1 MSKKNKKNKETT
13 IENYYELKTKEVDDL
28 VAALKG
34 EIDETEAEPVPTNI
48 AEITGEEQKV
58 KEGSKKADFDPYKID
73 KLSRIPAWVKAIFI
87 KWWFA
92 GAVCYFVLMG
102 LGRYV
107 TDPLDQLILS
117 GAVLGIFTD
126 LFVNPIFKYMES
138 SNKEY
143 NAYMMFPFP
152 FKQFW
157 TFFTNI
163 IYYIIVGIVVMYLYS
178 GINQLFVLWFN
189 KYDGFVSLGVEPLL
203 YGTFCV
209 IVDMAFIGIKDLI
222 VFLVKRAK
230 RKKAERNGLI
240 EDIEENSAE
249 SKEEKKDV

>member
-1 MSKKNKKNKETT
+1 MSKKKKKTKETT
-13 IENYYELKTKEVDDL
+13 IENYYDLRTKEVDDL

-34 EIDETEAEPVPTNI
+34 EVDEAEAEPITTNI

-58 KEGSKKADFDPYKID
+58 KPGSKKAEFDPYKRD
-73 KLSRIPAWVKAIFI
+73 KLSRIPVWVKAIFI

-102 LGRYV
+102 LGHYIP
-107 TDPLDQLILS
+107 DYLDLLVLA

-126 LFVNPIFKYMES
+126 MFVNPIFRYMES
-138 SNKEY
+138 PEKEY
-143 NAYMMFPFP
+143 NKYMMFPFP

-163 IYYIIVGIVVMYLYS
+163 IYYIIVGIIVMYLYS
-178 GINQLFVLWFN
+178 GINQLFVLWLN
-189 KYDGFVSLGVEPLL
+189 KYDGYVSLGVEPLI

-209 IVDMAFIGIKDLI
+209 LVDMAFIGVKDLI

-230 RKKAERNGLI
+230 RKKAEENGLI
-240 EDIEENSAE
+240 ETEDTAE
-249 SKEEKKDV
+249 SKEEKRDV

>member
-1 MSKKNKKNKETT
+1 MSKKKKKNKETT

-34 EIDETEAEPVPTNI
+34 EVDESEAEPVPTNI
-48 AEITGEEQKV
+48 AEITGEEQTV
-58 KEGSKKADFDPYKID
+58 KPGSKKADFDPYKID
-73 KLSRIPAWVKAIFI
+73 KLSRIPVWVKAIFI

-102 LGRYV
+102 LGMV
-107 TDPLDQLILS
+107 VKDALDQAVLA
-117 GAVLGIFTD
+117 GCVLGIFTD
-126 LFVNPIFKYMES
+126 IFVNPIFRYMES

-163 IYYIIVGIVVMYLYS
+163 VYYLVVGLIVMFMYS
-178 GINQLFVLWFN
+178 GINQLFNLINSNYEGYVTIAV
-189 KYDGFVSLGVEPLL
+189 GPLL

-240 EDIEENSAE
+240 EDIEENPAE
-249 SKEEKKDV
+249 SKEEK

>member
-1 MSKKNKKNKETT
+1 MSKKKKKTKETT
-13 IENYYELKTKEVDDL
+13 IENYYDLRTKEVDDL

-34 EIDETEAEPVPTNI
+34 EVDEAEAEPITTNI

-58 KEGSKKADFDPYKID
+58 KPGSKKAEFDPYKRD
-73 KLSRIPAWVKAIFI
+73 KLSRIPVWVKAIFI

-102 LGRYV
+102 LGHYIP
-107 TDPLDQLILS
+107 DYLDLLVLA

-126 LFVNPIFKYMES
+126 MFVNPIFRYMES
-138 SNKEY
+138 PEKEY
-143 NAYMMFPFP
+143 NKYMMFPFP

-163 IYYIIVGIVVMYLYS
+163 IYYIIVGIIVMYLYS
-178 GINQLFVLWFN
+178 GINQLFVLWLN
-189 KYDGFVSLGVEPLL
+189 KYDGYVSLGVEPLI

-209 IVDMAFIGIKDLI
+209 LVDMAFIGVKDLI

-230 RKKAERNGLI
+230 RKKAEENGLMET
-240 EDIEENSAE
+240 EDTAE
-249 SKEEKKDV
+249 SKEEKRDV